1 MVAVE
6 EIVKYSNTAP
16 RCNGHTY
23 FDPMDPFVTKLT
35 KYCAKILSGNE
46 DEWWIGFLIRIRRG
60 LVLTQYEGGPGA
72 VYYSDTE
79 LYYQNLVNKF
89 VEKPSGDNNWI
100 NGGFFV
106 LNYNYFLSVFFPES
120 ELKILPYNRVVKSL
134 DLSIDDFRTQLSEV
148 FSIEANGISTPRRQG
163 EICMY
168 FEGIW
173 NTLTLRDTA
182 QEDDPVASLDVSI
195 LQDKILSP
203 ILNIG
208 DPRESENIDFNFSSR
223 LL

>member
-1 MVAVE
+1 MVWLYHPDHIVIRMKETRLSTWSSKDKNGKWIKDNYFDLLPIELQEYILSLRLREMALNNWYNYIGKQMVAVE

-89 VEKPSGDNNWI
+89 ALSRREKM
-100 NGGFFV
+100 
-106 LNYNYFLSVFFPES
+106 
-120 ELKILPYNRVVKSL
+120 
-134 DLSIDDFRTQLSEV
+134 DD
-148 FSIEANGISTPRRQG
+148 
-163 EICMY
+163 
-168 FEGIW
+168 
-173 NTLTLRDTA
+173 NTL
-182 QEDDPVASLDVSI
+182 Q
-195 LQDKILSP
+195 
-203 ILNIG
+203 
-208 DPRESENIDFNFSSR
+208 
-223 LL
+223 LLINY